1 MKNREDRTLKATP
14 ETNSRYESTESHLFD
29 TDATEEKALCG
40 ADTSAAYRRAVGGY
54 LESRLYGLSVGT
66 LCEGCKAQAVPF
78 AANLTRDLEAEGL
91 VEEADEY
98 RQLANTLLRETGLG
112 PCPG

>member
-40 ADTSAAYRRAVGGY
+40 ADTSADYRRGLRRLPGEPVVRLVG
-54 LESRLYGLSVGT
+54 RH
-66 LCEGCKAQAVPF
+66 P
-78 AANLTRDLEAEGL
+78 
-91 VEEADEY
+91 
-98 RQLANTLLRETGLG
+98 LRGVQS
-112 PCPG
+112 PGRPVRREPHP

>member
-54 LESRLYGLSVGT
+54 LESRLYGHSVGRH
-66 LCEGCKAQAVPF
+66 P
-78 AANLTRDLEAEGL
+78 
-91 VEEADEY
+91 
-98 RQLANTLLRETGLG
+98 LRGVQS
-112 PCPG
+112 PGRPIRREPHP